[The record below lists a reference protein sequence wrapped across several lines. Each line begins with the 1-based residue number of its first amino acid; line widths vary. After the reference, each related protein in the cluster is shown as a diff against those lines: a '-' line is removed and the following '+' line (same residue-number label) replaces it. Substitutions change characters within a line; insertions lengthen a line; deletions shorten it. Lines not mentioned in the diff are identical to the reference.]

1 MTENSLPIDK
11 KAFFLA
17 FGVLSLL
24 MAIYTVGTLGLFV
37 GIPISAWQLPLAVLL
52 TLAAGWRFT
61 RRLLHWKTQ
70 LNLALLLLGILL
82 LSGILA
88 ALILDTSWD
97 GQWYHLPAI
106 VRLGKGWNPIRD
118 PFYSLTKYDQST
130 YIWIWHY
137 TKFSWISSA
146 VIYKCTG
153 LVETGKLINQLI
165 AWATFFTAWHVLAFF
180 VRGKGWRILLAALI
194 ALNPVLL
201 AQLFTDYV
209 DGIMGNM
216 LILVLLLLLALELET
231 AGYRR
236 LLWFMLG
243 SCIIIAS
250 NLKFTGIA
258 LSAVLIGVSAVYW
271 LFKHRP
277 LKLLF
282 QKAALLAIFYLLAF
296 FFYGFNPY
304 LTNYQAKRFPFYPV
318 NDPQLYAVIMN
329 SVPKLIKAKT
339 NRVEKLGLS
348 LLSECNNDANDT
360 QWHWK
365 YPFVVHKSEVLLF
378 STTDVRLSG
387 LGPLFQLILW
397 LTLILL
403 VYSLV
408 KYRGHP
414 HFDLVLTAIICI
426 LGTTLI
432 FPESWWARYFP
443 ILYLL
448 PLLVLLPGGNR
459 PSMPILSRIIILVL
473 CINFALIGA
482 AGFGAAIVKTRIIR
496 SEMASLKN
504 KPVYIDFNGSY
515 FQATRQRLKE
525 AGVSFIETD
534 TLTGDIKELHTLY
547 KLEGFGPKYSLTAPS
562 VTNDN
567 KH

>member
-1 MTENSLPIDK
+1 MTANSLSIDK

-17 FGVLSLL
+17 FGVIALL
-24 MAIYTVGTLGLFV
+24 MAIYTVGTLALFA

-52 TLAAGWRFT
+52 TLAAGYLVT
-61 RRLLHWKTQ
+61 RHLLPRKTQ
-70 LNLALLLLGILL
+70 LSLGLLLLCILL

-88 ALILDTSWD
+88 GLILDTSWD
-97 GQWYHLPAI
+97 GQWYHLLAI
-106 VRLGKGWNPIRD
+106 VKLGEGWNPIHE
-118 PFYSLTKYDQST
+118 PFYPLTKYDESS

-137 TKFSWISSA
+137 AKFSWISSA

-165 AWATFFTAWHVLAFF
+165 AWATFFTAWHALAFF
-180 VRGKGWRILLAALI
+180 VRGKTWRLLLAALI

-201 AQLFTDYV
+201 SQLFTNYV
-209 DGIMGNM
+209 DGIMGNL
-216 LILVLLLLLALELET
+216 LILVLLLLLTLELE
-231 AGYRR
+231 AQAYRR

-243 SCIIIAS
+243 SCIVMAS

-271 LFKHRP
+271 LFRRRS
-277 LKLLF
+277 LKLMF
-282 QKAALLAIFYLLAF
+282 QKAFLLALFYLLAF

-304 LTNYQAKRFPFYPV
+304 ITNYQAKGFPFYPV
-318 NDPQLYAVIMN
+318 NDPKLYAVIMN
-329 SVPKLIKAKT
+329 SVPKLIKNRT

-348 LLSECNNDANDT
+348 LFSECNNDANDT
-360 QWHWK
+360 LFHWK
-365 YPFVVHKSEVLLF
+365 YPFVVHKSEVMLF

-403 VYSLV
+403 GYSLAR
-408 KYRGHP
+408 YRGHP
-414 HFDLVLTAIICI
+414 HFDLILTAIICI
-426 LGTTLI
+426 IGTTLI

-448 PLLVLLPGGNR
+448 PLLVLLPGGDQ
-459 PSMPILSRIIILVL
+459 PLMPILNRITILVL
-473 CINFALIGA
+473 CVNTALIAG
-482 AGFGAAIVKTRIIR
+482 AGFGAAVVKTRIIR
-496 SEMASLKN
+496 NEMASLKN

-547 KLEGFGPKYSLTAPS
+547 KLEGFGPKYSLTAPT
-562 VTNDN
+562 V
-567 KH
+567 K